1 MRDLKAHK
9 LHKMQTDQVQLAMVC
24 VREVVSEEE
33 KEICS
38 INALTNEVEEESMV
52 HNIVEEFPDVFKEPI
67 ELPPF

>member
-1 MRDLKAHK
+1 
-9 LHKMQTDQVQLAMVC
+9 MVC

>member
-1 MRDLKAHK
+1 VRDLKAHK